1 MGWFN
6 EKLFEKEK
14 GREEIIQW
22 WYEWKN
28 TENVTLPN
36 DRIFLGRYK
45 QKTQNALPKN
55 MTIKENIKKER
66 ATNSCRD
73 GWNVQNRFIERT
85 KYSALSWWKSWLCSS
100 YCVSST
106 IT

>member
-1 MGWFN
+1 MVRMKKYGKCN
-6 EKLFEKEK
+6 
-14 GREEIIQW
+14 
-22 WYEWKN
+22 
-28 TENVTLPN
+28 PN

-73 GWNVQNRFIERT
+73 G
-85 KYSALSWWKSWLCSS
+85 
-100 YCVSST
+100 
-106 IT
+106 